1 MNSSDGVDEMDVASL
16 AEAYDLE
23 CKAAQGRDGRGELP
37 DDVWKSYSAMANA
50 DGGVILLGVQEK
62 PRGSFRALGLADV
75 ERVRKALWDNLH
87 NRKQVSVN
95 LLTEQDVDVVQ
106 IDDHMVLRV
115 RVPRASR
122 QQRPVHVGSNPFGGT
137 YLRRYEGDYQADD
150 EAVRRMVAAGG
161 QMLSEVHG
169 NSRYED
175 TPGNASVY
183 ARAPWGTLIELQSIP
198 GGYHYPQDA
207 EAEVWLPPRRD
218 VGQG

>member
-16 AEAYDLE
+16 AEACDLE

-150 EAVRRMVAAGG
+150 EAVRRMVAERVEDPGWG
-161 QMLSEVHG
+161 CSRVRLFRKCLS
-169 NSRYED
+169 
-175 TPGNASVY
+175 
-183 ARAPWGTLIELQSIP
+183 
-198 GGYHYPQDA
+198 
-207 EAEVWLPPRRD
+207 
-218 VGQG
+218 